1 MELREVILREILV
14 RQENYAA
21 TVLKAASEHNASLRQ
36 LLEKVM
42 SGSATADQT
51 AQAKEGGVSND

>member
-51 AQAKEGGVSND
+51 AQAKEGGVGND

>member
-21 TVLKAASEHNASLRQ
+21 TVLKASADHNAALRQ

-42 SGSATADQT
+42 SWSAADQA
-51 AQAKEGGVSND
+51 AQIRDKADND

>member
-21 TVLKAASEHNASLRQ
+21 TVLKASADHNAALRQ

-42 SGSATADQT
+42 SGSAADQA
-51 AQAKEGGVSND
+51 AQAKEGGMGND